1 MQWKNTLSRY
11 GAVTKLFHWTFFL
24 LFIYQYVVAMNMV
37 RMENS
42 DTALGVFT
50 QNTLYNW
57 HKSIGLLL
65 LILAFARY
73 MWRRNT
79 PLPDWA
85 PGLSSFERKAS
96 HWIERLLYICMFL
109 MPISGFI
116 YVMSG
121 GYGVMLF
128 GRFPLPNLIPA
139 NETLARF
146 AQMTHRFTAYV
157 ILVVWLCHLTLVLKH
172 QFVNRD
178 RFLNRMLPFTHQ

>member
-1 MQWKNTLSRY
+1 MQLKNTKARY
-11 GAVTKLFHWTFFL
+11 GPVTKLFHWIFFL
-24 LFIYQYVVAMNMV
+24 LFIYQYVVAMNMIN
-37 RMENS
+37 MES
-42 DTALGVFT
+42 GETALGNFT

-57 HKSIGLLL
+57 HKSIGILLL
-65 LILAFARY
+65 LLAFARY

-79 PLPDWA
+79 PLPEWA

-116 YVMSG
+116 FVMAG

-128 GRFPLPNLIPA
+128 GRFPLPNLIPVNDTVA
-139 NETLARF
+139 GI
-146 AQMTHRFTAYV
+146 AQSTHHFTAYV
-157 ILVVWLCHLTLVLKH
+157 IVIIWLCHLTLALKQ
-172 QFVNRD
+172 QFVNRS

>member
-1 MQWKNTLSRY
+1 MQWKNTSSRY
-11 GAVTKLFHWTFFL
+11 GAVTKLFHWAVFL

-37 RMENS
+37 RMENG
-42 DTALGVFT
+42 DTALGFYG

-57 HKSIGLLL
+57 HKTIGILL

-73 MWRRNT
+73 MWRRNA
-79 PLPDWA
+79 PLPDRA
-85 PGLSSFERKAS
+85 PTLSPFERSAT

-121 GYGVMLF
+121 GYGVLLF
-128 GRFPLPNLIPA
+128 GRFPLPNIINV
-139 NETLARF
+139 NETLAGI
-146 AQMTHRFTAYV
+146 AQLTHRFTAYA

-172 QFVNRD
+172 QFINRD
-178 RFLNRMLPFTHQ
+178 RFLNRMLPFTNQ